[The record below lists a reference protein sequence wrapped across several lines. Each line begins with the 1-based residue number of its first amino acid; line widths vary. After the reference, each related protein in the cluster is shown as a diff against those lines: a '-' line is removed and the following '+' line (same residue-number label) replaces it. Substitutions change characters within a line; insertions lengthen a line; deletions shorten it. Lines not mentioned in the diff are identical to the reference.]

1 MEVKEEVTSFKY
13 QGATLYKDSTYSAQ
27 ILIRIASAMAAMARF
42 NQIWQSNITNF
53 TSKFKL
59 YKSLV
64 TSISSSTAVKHEPC
78 LLTLKK
84 RIQAF
89 ETKCMRKLLHIS
101 YLEHKTN
108 DWVRSM
114 IWQLSKDGNLHGS
127 GMSHARQ
134 PLPSHPSRYLGGWV
148 TP

>member
-27 ILIRIASAMAAMARF
+27 ILIRIASAMTAMARL
-42 NQIWQSNITNF
+42 NRIWRCNIISF
-53 TSKFKL
+53 ASKFKL

-84 RIQAF
+84 TIQAF
-89 ETKCMRKLLHIS
+89 ETKHLRKLLRIS
-101 YLEHKTN
+101 NLEHKPN
-108 DWVRSM
+108 NWV
-114 IWQLSKDGNLHGS
+114 
-127 GMSHARQ
+127 
-134 PLPSHPSRYLGGWV
+134 
-148 TP
+148 